1 MVRELDILLYE
12 EELKGW
18 RLSRLEKKKKKA
30 VRKVI
35 EVYKAMNSLGKVSP
49 SYLLICI
56 SELEQGKI
64 DISKGSLVSV

>member
-18 RLSRLEKKKKKA
+18 RLSRLEKKKKA

>member
-1 MVRELDILLYE
+1 MVRVGYTTIRGRIKRMEIVTSGE
-12 EELKGW
+12 
-18 RLSRLEKKKKKA
+18 KKKKA

>member
-1 MVRELDILLYE
+1 MEIVTSGE
-12 EELKGW
+12 
-18 RLSRLEKKKKKA
+18 KKKKA

-49 SYLLICI
+49 SYLLIYI

>member
-1 MVRELDILLYE
+1 MVRVGYTTIRGRIKRMEIVTSGE
-12 EELKGW
+12 
-18 RLSRLEKKKKKA
+18 KKA

-35 EVYKAMNSLGKVSP
+35 EVYKTMNSLGKVRP

-56 SELEQGKI
+56 SELEQAKI